1 MKILQIN
8 STCGFGSTGRIAV
21 DILNTV
27 CENGGEGLICYGR
40 GTAPSG
46 VPSYKIGSETL
57 VKIHGV
63 LSRVTDRQG
72 FYSTN
77 ATKAL
82 VRKIE
87 EYGPDVIHLHNIH
100 GYYLDIRVLFDY
112 LKKCGKPIVW
122 TLHDCWAFTGHCA
135 YFTVA
140 GCDKWKTGCNNCP
153 SKKEYPQSLV
163 LDNSEKNYNE
173 KKELFTGLKNVTLVT
188 PSIWLSE
195 LVKASFLREYSVKV
209 INNGINTDIFKPIGS
224 DFKKRYGIEDKKIF
238 LGVANVW
245 EERKGLQDLIKLSN
259 VLPDEYRIVLVGLT
273 EKQISSL
280 PKKIIGISRTENLLQ
295 LVQIYSAADVYVN
308 ASREETMGLT
318 TVEALACGTPAVV
331 YNETAVPEVVDSTC
345 GTVVKSGDIDAL
357 LNAVCSVSFSQES
370 CRKRAELFEKNKQY
384 NKYIGLYKD
393 ILSENR
399 REK

>member
-1 MKILQIN
+1 MKVLQIN

-40 GTAPSG
+40 GEAPAG
-46 VPSYKIGSETL
+46 VPSYKIGSEML
-57 VKIHGV
+57 VRIHGV
-63 LSRVTDRQG
+63 LSRITDRQG

-87 EYGPDVIHLHNIH
+87 EYDPDIIHLHNIH

-153 SKKEYPQSLV
+153 SKKDYPQSLV
-163 LDNSEKNYNE
+163 VDNSEKNYNE
-173 KKELFTGLKNVTLVT
+173 KKELFTGLQNVTLVT

-195 LVKASFLREYSVKV
+195 LVSESFLKEYPVKV
-209 INNGINTDIFKPIGS
+209 INNGINTDIFKPTES
-224 DFKKRYGIEDKKIF
+224 DFKKRYAIEDKKVYI
-238 LGVANVW
+238 GVASVW
-245 EERKGLQDLIKLSN
+245 EERKGLRDLIKLSTLLN
-259 VLPDEYRIVLVGLT
+259 ENEKLVVVGLT
-273 EKQISSL
+273 EEQVSEL
-280 PKKIIGISRTENLLQ
+280 PDGIIGLKRTENAKQ
-295 LVQIYSAADVYVN
+295 LAEIYTAADVFLNPTYEDN
-308 ASREETMGLT
+308 YPT
-318 TVEALACGTPAVV
+318 TNLESICCGTPVVTYNTGGSPESLAGGRGITVAVGDTKALYEAAQKLV
-331 YNETAVPEVVDSTC
+331 
-345 GTVVKSGDIDAL
+345 GVKTDNTDEFDA
-357 LNAVCSVSFSQES
+357 Q
-370 CRKRAELFEKNKQY
+370 
-384 NKYIGLYKD
+384 NKYLEYNGLYKE
-393 ILSENR
+393 LL
-399 REK
+399 EK

>member
-40 GTAPSG
+40 GTAPEG

-57 VKIHGV
+57 VRIHGV
-63 LSRVTDRQG
+63 LSRITDRQG

-87 EYGPDVIHLHNIH
+87 EYDPDIIHLHNIH

-112 LKKCGKPIVW
+112 LKKCEKPIVW

-135 YFTVA
+135 YFTSS

-153 SKKEYPQSLV
+153 SKKDYPQSLV
-163 LDNSEKNYNE
+163 VDNSEKNYNE
-173 KKELFTGLKNVTLVT
+173 KKELFTGLQNVTLVT

-195 LVKASFLREYSVKV
+195 LVSESFLKEYPVKV
-209 INNGINTDIFKPIGS
+209 INNGINTDIFKPTES
-224 DFKKRYGIEDKKIF
+224 DFKKRYAIEDKKVY
-238 LGVANVW
+238 LGVASVW
-245 EERKGLQDLIKLSN
+245 EERKGLRDLIKLSTLLN
-259 VLPDEYRIVLVGLT
+259 ENEKLVVVGLT
-273 EKQISSL
+273 EEQVSEL
-280 PKKIIGISRTENLLQ
+280 PDGIIGLKRTENAKQ
-295 LVQIYSAADVYVN
+295 LAEIYTAADAFLNPTYEDN
-308 ASREETMGLT
+308 YPT
-318 TVEALACGTPAVV
+318 TNLESICCGTPVV
-331 YNETAVPEVVDSTC
+331 TYNTGGSPESLAGGRGITVPVGDTKAMYEAAQKLV
-345 GTVVKSGDIDAL
+345 GVKTDNTDEFDA
-357 LNAVCSVSFSQES
+357 Q
-370 CRKRAELFEKNKQY
+370 
-384 NKYIGLYKD
+384 NKYLEYNGLYKE
-393 ILSENR
+393 LL
-399 REK
+399 EK